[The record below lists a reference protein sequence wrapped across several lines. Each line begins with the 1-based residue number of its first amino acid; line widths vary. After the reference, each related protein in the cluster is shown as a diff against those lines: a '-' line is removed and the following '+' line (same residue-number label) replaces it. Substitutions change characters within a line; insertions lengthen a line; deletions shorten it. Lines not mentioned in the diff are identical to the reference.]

1 MKRKAV
7 VRNVTLGALV
17 TSLVPLTAPGAGAG
31 QHGGSAAGICRSAF
45 GERGPAEGPVVG
57 EGPSGDSMVVSVGWN
72 PEDWSGDI
80 GRVVTCVSID
90 GRSVPEL
97 ATSTVE
103 PPNTGS
109 LMLDLTLPA
118 GEPGSLVCE
127 QSVLVDE
134 RDSPGRIPPT
144 SPACFKLRS
153 SDPPAPV
160 RSGGRTSAD
169 APAPARGPAGP
180 PIPDSGVAAR
190 PGAPAGPAGPPA
202 PVGPPASGAR
212 TAAGSRSARSAA
224 SAPAPTPPGR
234 AAVEAAAAA
243 VRGTPTART
252 TAPAAPVTAATGAAA
267 PAVSPV
273 ATDAAGAPAAALAR
287 TGLENQIPLAGAG
300 LLLALGGAAIIF
312 GEPRRRTWGTRPA

>member
-1 MKRKAV
+1 
-7 VRNVTLGALV
+7 
-17 TSLVPLTAPGAGAG
+17 
-31 QHGGSAAGICRSAF
+31 
-45 GERGPAEGPVVG
+45 
-57 EGPSGDSMVVSVGWN
+57 
-72 PEDWSGDI
+72 
-80 GRVVTCVSID
+80 
-90 GRSVPEL
+90 
-97 ATSTVE
+97 
-103 PPNTGS
+103 
-109 LMLDLTLPA
+109 MLDLTLPA

-144 SPACFKLRS
+144 SPACFKLRA

-160 RSGGRTSAD
+160 KSGGRTSAD

-180 PIPDSGVAAR
+180 SAPDSGSAA
-190 PGAPAGPAGPPA
+190 PGPAGPAAPAGPPA
-202 PVGPPASGAR
+202 SATR
-212 TAAGSRSARSAA
+212 TAAGSRSGRSAA
-224 SAPAPTPPGR
+224 SEPAPTPPGR
-234 AAVEAAAAA
+234 AAVEAVAA

-252 TAPAAPVTAATGAAA
+252 TAPAAPVRTAATGAAAA

-273 ATDAAGAPAAALAR
+273 APDAAGAPAAALAR

>member
-1 MKRKAV
+1 MQRKAV
-7 VRNVTLGALV
+7 VRNITLGALA

-57 EGPSGDSMVVSVGWN
+57 EGPSGDAMVVSVGWN
-72 PEDWSGDI
+72 PKDWEGDI
-80 GRVVTCVSID
+80 GRVVTCVSVD

-127 QSVLVDE
+127 QSLLVDE
-134 RDSPGRIPPT
+134 RDAPGRIPPT
-144 SPACFKLRS
+144 RPECFKLRA

-160 RSGGRTSAD
+160 KSGGRTSVD
-169 APAPARGPAGP
+169 APAPARRPEGPSAPAGGPAGP
-180 PIPDSGVAAR
+180 P
-190 PGAPAGPAGPPA
+190 APSPAPAGPPA

-212 TAAGSRSARSAA
+212 TAAGSRPARSTA

-234 AAVEAAAAA
+234 ATAA
-243 VRGTPTART
+243 VRGTPPVRATS
-252 TAPAAPVTAATGAAA
+252 PAAPVRAAAATGAAPA
-267 PAVSPV
+267 SAASAASPAV
-273 ATDAAGAPAAALAR
+273 TGAAGAPATALPR
-287 TGLENQIPLAGAG
+287 TGLEHQIPLAGAG
-300 LLLALGGAAIIF
+300 LLLALGGAAIIC
-312 GEPRRRTWGTRPA
+312 GEPRRRYC

>member
-7 VRNVTLGALV
+7 VRNVTLGALA

-45 GERGPAEGPVVG
+45 GERGPAAGPVVG
-57 EGPSGDSMVVSVGWN
+57 EGPTGDSMVVSVGWN
-72 PEDWSGDI
+72 PEDWPGDI
-80 GRVVTCVSID
+80 GRVVTCVSVD

-127 QSVLVDE
+127 QSVLVDD
-134 RDSPGRIPPT
+134 RDAPGRIPPT
-144 SPACFKLRS
+144 SPACFKLRA

-160 RSGGRTSAD
+160 KSGGRTSAD
-169 APAPARGPAGP
+169 APAPARSPAGP
-180 PIPDSGVAAR
+180 SAVSTP
-190 PGAPAGPAGPPA
+190 GPAGPPA

-212 TAAGSRSARSAA
+212 TPAGSRPARSAA
-224 SAPAPTPPGR
+224 SEPASTPPGR
-234 AAVEAAAAA
+234 PAVQAASALS
-243 VRGTPTART
+243 GTPTART
-252 TAPAAPVTAATGAAA
+252 TAPAAPVRTAATDTAAA

-312 GEPRRRTWGTRPA
+312 GEPRRRYC

>member
-7 VRNVTLGALV
+7 VRNVTLGALA

-31 QHGGSAAGICRSAF
+31 ESGGSAAGICRSAF

-57 EGPSGDSMVVSVGWN
+57 EGPSGDSMEVSVGWN
-72 PEDWSGDI
+72 PRDWSGDI
-80 GRVVTCVSID
+80 GRVVTCVSVD

-97 ATSTVE
+97 ATSTVG

-134 RDSPGRIPPT
+134 RDAPGRIPPT
-144 SPACFKLRS
+144 SAECFKLRA
-153 SDPPAPV
+153 SDPPAPL
-160 RSGGRTSAD
+160 RSRGRTSGD
-169 APAPARGPAGP
+169 APAPARRPEGPTASAGGP
-180 PIPDSGVAAR
+180 GVL
-190 PGAPAGPAGPPA
+190 PAPSPGPAGPPA

-212 TAAGSRSARSAA
+212 TGADARSARSAV
-224 SAPAPTPPGR
+224 SQPAPTPPR
-234 AAVEAAAAA
+234 RAAA
-243 VRGTPTART
+243 VSGTPAARDS
-252 TAPAAPVTAATGAAA
+252 APAAPLRAAATGAAKGAATA
-267 PAVSPV
+267 PAASPA
-273 ATDAAGAPAAALAR
+273 ATDAAGAPATALPR
-287 TGLENQIPLAGAG
+287 TGLERQIPLAGAG

-312 GEPRRRTWGTRPA
+312 GEPRRRYC